1 MSYEKQVKAI
11 IRFALTTFSLLFVLG
26 ASHANDK
33 FRKALLDP
41 TANFGKNRPLDN
53 LLRAASA
60 KPDSAAKGL
69 LPEGDQATIGQK
81 IHALRNIINSNAP
94 ADQADKAQIKEILGL
109 NIPGIGPSDLHFFT
123 MIAASSGLLET
134 LIEGENTLEKGM
146 GAVAAHIAKR
156 SVDPQDAAHGK
167 PALVP
172 FQQLDVLTALINKYE
187 LVVKTGRVALSHN
200 DKISLDELKYALGV
214 YGYGDRESVRLLKA
228 YLEAARR

>member
-1 MSYEKQVKAI
+1 MRYENQAKAI
-11 IRFALTTFSLLFVLG
+11 IGFALTFFSLLFVLG
-26 ASHANDK
+26 TANADDK

-60 KPDSAAKGL
+60 KPNSAAKGL
-69 LPEGDQATIGQK
+69 VPEGDQATIGQK
-81 IHALRNIINSNAP
+81 IHAFRKIVNSNAP
-94 ADQADKAQIKEILGL
+94 ADQGDKAQIIEILGL
-109 NIPGIGPSDLHFFT
+109 NTPGVGPNDIHFFG

-146 GAVAAHIAKR
+146 GAVAAQIAKR

-172 FQQLDVLTALINKYE
+172 FQQLDVLTALVNKYE
-187 LVVKTGRVALSHN
+187 LVVKTGRVALSPN

-228 YLEAARR
+228 YLEATRR